1 MTIGT
6 PSRAWDDDRLV
17 AACLAGDEQA
27 WSALIDK
34 YKNLVYSVPRKYRMS
49 PDDAAD
55 VFQAVCVDLYNELP
69 KLRSVA
75 SLRAWLLTV
84 ASHHAFHWKRRYV
97 KRSEREG
104 TPLDEDT
111 DVAAAPPEADV
122 LETVQ
127 REQSIREAVAQLT
140 PRCQEMIR
148 LLFFTQPPIAYA
160 DLARHL
166 NLAVGSIGFIR
177 GRCLQKL
184 QKLLG
189 DVIR

>member
-6 PSRAWDDDRLV
+6 PSRTWDDDRLV

-55 VFQAVCVDLYNELP
+55 VFQSVCVDLYNELP

-184 QKLLG
+184 QTLLG
-189 DVIR
+189 DVVR

>member
-6 PSRAWDDDRLV
+6 PSRTWDDDRLV

-69 KLRSVA
+69 KLLSVA

>member
-6 PSRAWDDDRLV
+6 PSRTWDDDRLV

>member
-6 PSRAWDDDRLV
+6 PSRTWDDDRLV

-97 KRSEREG
+97 KRNEREG

-189 DVIR
+189 DVVR

>member
-1 MTIGT
+1 MIGGT
-6 PSRAWDDDRLV
+6 PSRTWDDDRLV

-75 SLRAWLLTV
+75 SLRSWLLTV
-84 ASHHAFHWKRRYV
+84 ASHHAFHWKKRYV

-111 DVAAAPPEADV
+111 DAAAAPPGIDI
-122 LETVQ
+122 LETAQ
-127 REQSIREAVAQLT
+127 REQSIREAVAQLS

-177 GRCLQKL
+177 GRCLQRL

-189 DVIR
+189 DVVR

>member
-6 PSRAWDDDRLV
+6 PSRTWDDDRLV

-55 VFQAVCVDLYNELP
+55 VFQSVCVDLYNELP

>member
-177 GRCLQKL
+177 RRCLQKL

>member
-1 MTIGT
+1 MIGGSPART
-6 PSRAWDDDRLV
+6 WDDERLV
-17 AACLAGDEQA
+17 AACLSGNEQA

-55 VFQAVCVDLYNELP
+55 VFQSVCVDLYNELP

>member
-1 MTIGT
+1 MTLGT
-6 PSRAWDDDRLV
+6 PSRTWDDDRLV

>member
-55 VFQAVCVDLYNELP
+55 VFQSVCVDLYNELP